1 MLFFGCSKESNNKQ
15 LAKKETTEQ
24 KSSDSNRTDK
34 NSSVSKKA
42 EVEPLESNASA
53 TNNIPKPH
61 VPIVS
66 KETILVDNIEKSLPG
81 PKEKK
86 NKLTH
91 EPNASSPAKSSFADS
106 NQFKSKTKKKAKQEM
121 VKDSKKTDINA
132 SIGVIDDAVKLGKAE
147 EKIDPMPVVSSP
159 TSLPDVLSKQKK
171 SKSAN
176 QPKYPILGYY
186 RLHRGLPT
194 PK

>member
-1 MLFFGCSKESNNKQ
+1 MHFFGCSKESNNKQ
-15 LAKKETTEQ
+15 QAKTETTEQ

-53 TNNIPKPH
+53 TNNIPNPH
-61 VPIVS
+61 DPIVS
-66 KETILVDNIEKSLPG
+66 KEKIIIDTMIKNLPE

-86 NKLTH
+86 DKLLP
-91 EPNASSPAKSSFADS
+91 ESNATSPAKSSFADS

-121 VKDSKKTDINA
+121 VKDSKKIDINA

-159 TSLPDVLSKQKK
+159 TYLPDVLSKQKK